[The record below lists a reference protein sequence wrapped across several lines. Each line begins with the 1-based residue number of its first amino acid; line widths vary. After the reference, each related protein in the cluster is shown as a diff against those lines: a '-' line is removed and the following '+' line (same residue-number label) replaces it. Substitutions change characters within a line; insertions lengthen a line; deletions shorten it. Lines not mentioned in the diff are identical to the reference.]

1 MGAAPARTRAAP
13 ACDCAHAFAGGVG
26 AVAAR
31 TAEGRRHGIPRVTSV
46 QAIGVPAGRR
56 ILGGASVNAVGVGTP
71 AALFL
76 LVLLPVV
83 AALAR
88 RRGAPRGALA
98 LRLLVVTLVVTA
110 LASPY
115 LSTRRGPVTVV
126 VSVDLSRRVSAG
138 RCQSGRRDV
147 LFARR

>member
-13 ACDCAHAFAGGVG
+13 ACACAHALAGGVG

-56 ILGGASVNAVGVGTP
+56 TLGVASVNALGLGTP

-83 AALAR
+83 APLAR
-88 RRGAPRGALA
+88 RRVTPTPTLA
-98 LRLLVVTLVVTA
+98 FRL
-110 LASPY
+110 
-115 LSTRRGPVTVV
+115 PV
-126 VSVDLSRRVSAG
+126 
-138 RCQSGRRDV
+138 
-147 LFARR
+147 